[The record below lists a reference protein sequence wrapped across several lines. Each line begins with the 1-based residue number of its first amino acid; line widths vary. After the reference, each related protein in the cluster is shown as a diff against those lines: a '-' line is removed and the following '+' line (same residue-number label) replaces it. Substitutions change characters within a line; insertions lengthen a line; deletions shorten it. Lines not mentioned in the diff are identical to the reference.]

1 MNHLFEQPV
10 SVVACLLPAALI
22 TLGLV
27 TVAEHHFRLAPPA
40 LRIEAPPGASSAPA
54 QGLPSVRTVCTL
66 D

>member
-1 MNHLFEQPV
+1 MPRFEQPLPFLT
-10 SVVACLLPAALI
+10 CLLPAALI

-27 TVAEHHFRLAPPA
+27 TVAERHFRLAPQA
-40 LRIEAPPGASSAPA
+40 LRIEAPPAASSASA